1 MAEFNPYAESYNYP
15 SADMGDYEQE
25 ALRQFMEQYDSSDTG
40 EFDPTYYD
48 SSPNYGTAATETR
61 GFDPT
66 VGQGY
71 APEDDG
77 KTQANFLTPLLN
89 LLKDPSTK
97 NLQSLLT
104 SNLGRIG
111 LPLLLGYAANRMRQK
126 PTGGG
131 TTVAYG
137 GPRQYQRSISD
148 GIAKYAANGGL
159 MQAYASGGVTG
170 THQSPLHME
179 DGGFVMTK
187 KAVDGAGGPRGISQ
201 LLPGARPIFG
211 PGTGTSDD
219 IPATIAGT
227 TPARVSNG
235 EAYVPKAVVDQAG
248 GASALY
254 ALMDR
259 LQRRA

>member
-1 MAEFNPYAESYNYP
+1 MDE
-15 SADMGDYEQE
+15 YEQE
-25 ALRQFMEQYDSSDTG
+25 ALRQFMEQYITPTDTSG
-40 EFDPTYYD
+40 DYGQSLFNTPEYYESPAYNWLNNMIETSEQEGAGVAGANLPTGAGAYQED
-48 SSPNYGTAATETR
+48 ASGKTSADFSKIIKNMLSSP
-61 GFDPT
+61 
-66 VGQGY
+66 
-71 APEDDG
+71 
-77 KTQANFLTPLLN
+77 
-89 LLKDPSTK
+89 
-97 NLQSLLT
+97 
-104 SNLGRIG
+104 LGRVG